1 MRRCCNRLGAD
12 PHFTYRDNRTHFD
25 LYEENGDRMAMMDEI
40 AEQMYAVARPAAHW
54 KRPEGAPPAILHP

>member
-1 MRRCCNRLGAD
+1 VLNKLGGD

-25 LYEENGDRMAMMDEI
+25 LYEENGDRLAMMDEI

-54 KRPEGAPPAILHP
+54 KRPDGAPPAILHP